1 MNVSIVDEGEK
12 DDTPQKTDKQTKPK
26 KNKKSVTSES
36 ANIGGI
42 YNRIIH
48 FFRRIFFCFI
58 TYQERI
64 RE

>member
-1 MNVSIVDEGEK
+1 MIPPK
-12 DDTPQKTDKQTKPK
+12 KQTNKQSQ

>member
-12 DDTPQKTDKQTKPK
+12 DDTPQTKQKTDKQK
-26 KNKKSVTSES
+26 ERDIWECQY
-36 ANIGGI
+36 IGGI

-48 FFRRIFFCFI
+48 FFRRIFLFYI
-58 TYQERI
+58 PYQERI